1 MRNAWFEEEVHIL
14 QICHD
19 YIFLLH
25 GIRKYCLVDYCMDSL
40 FVCEF
45 FIIVRG
51 CEKKLLHPHPT
62 PEKRLSCVLV
72 YPSSGTIAYISPPPL
87 EKKWGLQWPYSILI
101 LGLHSSSPILPPH
114 PTPLTTTQNKRIC
127 SEVLVVSLIYWVMCT
142 LYEMVDQPITK
153 NWQAVAYKT
162 AVINSCVTKC

>member
-51 CEKKLLHPHPT
+51 CVKKNSYT
-62 PEKRLSCVLV
+62 
-72 YPSSGTIAYISPPPL
+72 
-87 EKKWGLQWPYSILI
+87 
-101 LGLHSSSPILPPH
+101 PILPLKKGSPVSLYIPSLVLSHNIFPRPLKKNKACRGSIVSSYWDYIHHPPSSH

-153 NWQAVAYKT
+153 N
-162 AVINSCVTKC
+162 

>member
-1 MRNAWFEEEVHIL
+1 MFNKFREGMNNSSLVVVLKKKVKVLMRNAWFEEEVHIL

-51 CEKKLLHPHPT
+51 CVKKNSYT
-62 PEKRLSCVLV
+62 
-72 YPSSGTIAYISPPPL
+72 
-87 EKKWGLQWPYSILI
+87 
-101 LGLHSSSPILPPH
+101 PILPLKKGSPVSLYI
-114 PTPLTTTQNKRIC
+114 P
-127 SEVLVVSLIYWVMCT
+127 VLVLSHISS
-142 LYEMVDQPITK
+142 P
-153 NWQAVAYKT
+153 AP
-162 AVINSCVTKC
+162 

>member
-1 MRNAWFEEEVHIL
+1 MVNKLNIIVTIVKNLYLKFGKCYFADDLTMLAKDLMVNKFREGMNNSSLVVVLKKKKVKVLMRNAWFEEEVHIL

-51 CEKKLLHPHPT
+51 CVKKNSYT
-62 PEKRLSCVLV
+62 
-72 YPSSGTIAYISPPPL
+72 
-87 EKKWGLQWPYSILI
+87 
-101 LGLHSSSPILPPH
+101 PILPLKKGSP
-114 PTPLTTTQNKRIC
+114 
-127 SEVLVVSLIYWVMCT
+127 VSLYIPSLV
-142 LYEMVDQPITK
+142 LSHISSP
-153 NWQAVAYKT
+153 AP
-162 AVINSCVTKC
+162 

>member
-25 GIRKYCLVDYCMDSL
+25 GIRKYCLVAYCMDSL

-45 FIIVRG
+45 FIIG
-51 CEKKLLHPHPT
+51 CEKHSYTPT
-62 PEKRLSCVLV
+62 PEKRLSCVLE
-72 YPSSGTIAYISPPPL
+72 YPSSGTIAYIFPRPLKKNKACRGLIVSSYWDYIHHPP
-87 EKKWGLQWPYSILI
+87 
-101 LGLHSSSPILPPH
+101 SSH

-142 LYEMVDQPITK
+142 LYEMVDQPIT
-153 NWQAVAYKT
+153 
-162 AVINSCVTKC
+162 

>member
-1 MRNAWFEEEVHIL
+1 MVWRGSSHTSDLSWLHIPATWYQEVL
-14 QICHD
+14 
-19 YIFLLH
+19 FGWLLH
-25 GIRKYCLVDYCMDSL
+25 GFPVCMWVLYYSK
-40 FVCEF
+40 
-45 FIIVRG
+45 RMW
-51 CEKKLLHPHPT
+51 KKLLHPHPT

>member
-1 MRNAWFEEEVHIL
+1 MNNSSLVVVLKKKKVKVLMRNAWFEEEVHIL

-51 CEKKLLHPHPT
+51 CEK
-62 PEKRLSCVLV
+62 
-72 YPSSGTIAYISPPPL
+72 
-87 EKKWGLQWPYSILI
+87 
-101 LGLHSSSPILPPH
+101 HS
-114 PTPLTTTQNKRIC
+114 
-127 SEVLVVSLIYWVMCT
+127 
-142 LYEMVDQPITK
+142 
-153 NWQAVAYKT
+153 
-162 AVINSCVTKC
+162 

>member
-1 MRNAWFEEEVHIL
+1 MVWRGSSHTSDLSWLHIPATWYQEVL
-14 QICHD
+14 
-19 YIFLLH
+19 FGWLLH
-25 GIRKYCLVDYCMDSL
+25 GFPVCMWVLYYSK
-40 FVCEF
+40 
-45 FIIVRG
+45 RM

-62 PEKRLSCVLV
+62 PEKRLSCFLV
-72 YPSSGTIAYISPPPL
+72 YPKSGTIAYIFPRPLKKNKACRGSIVSSYWDYIHHPP
-87 EKKWGLQWPYSILI
+87 
-101 LGLHSSSPILPPH
+101 SSH